1 MYIWYLYSSTCR
13 AIGRTHA
20 LKVAC
25 ANLASATD
33 EEKAYIGALMG
44 GLEQD
49 KAELA
54 SASFNPDDTATG
66 FVSI

>member
-1 MYIWYLYSSTCR
+1 MT
-13 AIGRTHA
+13 AAGRTHA
-20 LKVAC
+20 LKTAC
-25 ANLASATD
+25 EKLATATD

-49 KAELA
+49 KVELS

-66 FVSI
+66 FVSAC